1 MTTPARGVHRQRH
14 VEQWD
19 GQRQYPA
26 RVVSHRFRDE
36 REEDNTLS
44 VGMQLQ
50 IGAQQ
55 KAAETVLDTCEDLSG
70 DVKKFA
76 ESVEQHLKNVTG
88 SAAVSVVDVTNHWA
102 ESFKVFHEDLQRYA
116 QALVEVDK
124 AAAENEKRVNK
135 SFEDIANSIKSRMEG

>member
-1 MTTPARGVHRQRH
+1 M
-14 VEQWD
+14 
-19 GQRQYPA
+19 
-26 RVVSHRFRDE
+26 
-36 REEDNTLS
+36 S

>member
-1 MTTPARGVHRQRH
+1 MTLGHGVHRQRR

-36 REEDNTLS
+36 REEDTLS
-44 VGMQLQ
+44 VSMQLQ

-88 SAAVSVVDVTNHWA
+88 SAAMSVVDVTNHWA

-135 SFEDIANSIKSRMEG
+135 SFEDIANLIKSRMEG

>member
-1 MTTPARGVHRQRH
+1 MTLGHGVHRQRR

-36 REEDNTLS
+36 REEDTLS
-44 VGMQLQ
+44 VSMQLQ

-135 SFEDIANSIKSRMEG
+135 SFEDIANLIKSRMEG